1 MYINEAVR
9 SRTKDKPFIT
19 RESWN
24 AGVQN
29 PVGRNFGGVGM
40 KKYKAF
46 GCSLGACLSVL
57 LIGGDLIP
65 LEIVSLLTLGCIV
78 SFFGMWYQYDSYIQQ
93 KAQHELNERLKG
105 ARR

>member
-1 MYINEAVR
+1 
-9 SRTKDKPFIT
+9 
-19 RESWN
+19 
-24 AGVQN
+24 
-29 PVGRNFGGVGM
+29 M

-46 GCSLGACLSVL
+46 GCSLGVCLSVL
-57 LIGGDLIP
+57 LIGGELIP

-93 KAQHELNERLKG
+93 KAQHELNKRLKG